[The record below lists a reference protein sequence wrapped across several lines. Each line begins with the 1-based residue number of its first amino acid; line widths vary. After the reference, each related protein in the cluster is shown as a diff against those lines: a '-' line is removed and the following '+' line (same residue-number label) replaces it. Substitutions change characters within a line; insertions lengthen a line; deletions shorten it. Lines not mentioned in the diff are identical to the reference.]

1 MKQESRTIHVNPSSV
16 QCTLKPH
23 WFVTPPNPPQYQA
36 QLGTNSI
43 ESMICGS
50 AYLPEFKAAVE
61 NAKDSIWITIWG
73 LDPSL
78 SLVMGASEK
87 GKEEHRISQVLNR
100 AASRGVEVKLLV
112 FSDIVVN
119 IAEPTLLGDTYSS
132 AAETLF
138 RVPFTDGYTYNTR
151 WVNKARRGGIDNLQL
166 LTRSGPTPGS
176 SYRNEEAAAELEALR
191 NSERYTKAQGD
202 YRILTGGGTAEQQQN
217 IDHDNLQEVLRLER
231 DLSNSHQE
239 HINEINRGRRE
250 QGLSPTN
257 RLVMETTVTDHQKMI
272 LIDHRLPAHALGFV
286 QGFNF
291 HSAYFDEPE
300 HPYKNPNRLN
310 LEKAPIQD
318 IGLKVRG
325 AVLQDLFH
333 NFKESWNHSLGFF
346 DGTVASEITE
356 APPPRDPLAAAL
368 GNARRVPAQIL
379 RTWKKTGEFTIEDMY
394 KKNLGNLINQ
404 FIYVE
409 DQYFRYPE
417 FAQAILAR
425 ASALQARGSTK
436 KLYVFVVTNPN
447 TIDSNSSE
455 QASRADMLTLLNRS
469 DANVTAEQ
477 WEQQQNDEA
486 QLRQVAQTMENA
498 GVMVQI
504 GILRNSGH
512 VETGRHWGI
521 VGYNTVP
528 MGGPIP
534 QYGWINNPPITP
546 YEDIYIHSKLTII
559 DEAFYTLG
567 SANWNLRSM
576 RSDSELNIA
585 VEDCDNAL
593 KIREDLWGYHMNSL
607 DTLWKSKAPDGKR
620 TLAPDWFEQW
630 GEVMKR
636 NDAKYRKQAPRIA
649 NLFPYY
655 EKLDEQSRFG

>member
-1 MKQESRTIHVNPSSV
+1 MTQENRTIHVNPAAV

-36 QLGTNSI
+36 QLGTNTI
-43 ESMICGS
+43 ESLIGGS
-50 AYLPEFKAAVE
+50 AYLPEFKAAVD
-61 NAKDSIWITIWG
+61 NAKNSIWITIWG
-73 LDPSL
+73 FDPSL

-87 GKEEHRISQVLNR
+87 HKEEHRISQVLNR
-100 AASRGVEVKLLV
+100 AAERGVEVKVLV
-112 FSDIVVN
+112 FQDSIVNTV
-119 IAEPTLLGDTYSS
+119 EPTLLRTDTS
-132 AAETLF
+132 A
-138 RVPFTDGYTYNTR
+138 DGGGYNIR
-151 WVNKARRGGIDNLQL
+151 WVEQAVTGRIKNLQL
-166 LTRSGPTPGS
+166 LTRSGPSAGS
-176 SYRNEEAAAELEALR
+176 PDYRKEQAEQELTDLR
-191 NSERYTKAQGD
+191 NSERYTKAQSD
-202 YRILTGGGTAEQQQN
+202 YRILTNGGTAEQQQN
-217 IDHDNLQEVLRLER
+217 IDMQNLQQVFRLER

-239 HINEINRGRRE
+239 HINEINRARRE

-310 LEKAPIQD
+310 LKKAPIQD

-333 NFKESWNHSLGFF
+333 NFKESWNNSIGFAAKFRGYLF
-346 DGTVASEITE
+346 DTPSEITE

-368 GNARRVPAQIL
+368 GSARRVPAQIL
-379 RTWKKTGEFTIEDMY
+379 RTWKQTGEFTIEDMY
-394 KKNLGNLINQ
+394 KKTLGNLINQ

-425 ASALQARGSTK
+425 AKTLQAKGTTK
-436 KLYVFVVTNPN
+436 KIHVFVVTNPN

-469 DANVTAEQ
+469 DANVTADQ
-477 WEQQQNDEA
+477 WEKQQSDEA

-504 GILRNSGH
+504 GILRTSQMSRATTERG
-512 VETGRHWGI
+512 EQTGTH
-521 VGYNTVP
+521 YNPSMHLPLPT
-528 MGGPIP
+528 
-534 QYGWINNPPITP
+534 
-546 YEDIYIHSKLTII
+546 YEWKSVAAYEHIYIHSKLTII
-559 DEAFYTLG
+559 DEAFLTLG